1 MERSKTSELLTGAYY
16 KRPKS
21 LPQVPTWATS
31 QQKVPKRWPAEMS
44 RVHQNREKRMRL
56 VLKSL
61 IREYFR
67 NVDRLNSLNENQQ
80 RAVEE
85 LNIDDQL
92 QFQQHQQKRNQQVKG
107 SDYFT
112 LHGTFETTSVKLYAI
127 WILKNERAID
137 NWRVSTD
144 RSQGPEQPGLT

>member
-1 MERSKTSELLTGAYY
+1 
-16 KRPKS
+16 
-21 LPQVPTWATS
+21 
-31 QQKVPKRWPAEMS
+31 
-44 RVHQNREKRMRL
+44 MRL

-67 NVDRLNSLNENQQ
+67 NIDRLNSLNENQQ
-80 RAVEE
+80 RAVKE

-92 QFQQHQQKRNQQVKG
+92 QFQQHQQKCNQQVKG

-112 LHGTFETTSVKLYAI
+112 LHGTCETTSIKLYPI

-137 NWRVSTD
+137 NWRVSTE
-144 RSQGPEQPGLT
+144 RPQGPEQPGLT